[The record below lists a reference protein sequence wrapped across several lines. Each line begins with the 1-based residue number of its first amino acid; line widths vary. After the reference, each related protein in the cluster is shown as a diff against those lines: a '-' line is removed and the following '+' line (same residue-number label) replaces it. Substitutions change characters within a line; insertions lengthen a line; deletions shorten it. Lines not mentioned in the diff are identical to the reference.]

1 MNSMMSTVAPRRRN
15 SPLSRA
21 ALALLGGVVAAGS
34 CAPQGPP
41 PPPPGPPLD
50 PGQEA
55 LQLERASRLE
65 GPVRVVFAWS
75 LDEPGLRVSG
85 RGVARMEPPDRA
97 RLDLFSGSGETIL
110 RAAMVGDELRL
121 PPGAQSSLVPPPALF
136 WSALGIFRPGSG
148 SFLAGGDREG
158 DDGIR
163 LEYAL
168 PGEREL
174 RYRLRN
180 RAVEG
185 VELLRGGQVF
195 EQLSL
200 VPSSDTRFPR
210 ETVYRHLADF
220 RELKFTLETVDD
232 VDAFPSDI
240 WEPGR

>member
-1 MNSMMSTVAPRRRN
+1 MNSTVPTTPMRPGNRSMPRG
-15 SPLSRA
+15 LVLLVG
-21 ALALLGGVVAAGS
+21 LAVAS

-55 LQLERASRLE
+55 LQLERATRLD

-75 LDEPGLRVSG
+75 LDEPGLRVRG

-97 RLDLFSGSGETIL
+97 RLDLFSTAGETIL

-136 WSALGIFRPGSG
+136 WSALGIFRPGTG
-148 SFLAGGDREG
+148 SFLAGGSREG
-158 DDGIR
+158 EDRVR

-168 PGEREL
+168 SGEREL

-185 VELLRGGQVF
+185 VDLLRSGQVF

-200 VPSSDTRFPR
+200 VPAPDARFPR
-210 ETVYRHLADF
+210 ETVYRHLGEF
-220 RELKFTLETVDD
+220 RELKFTLETVDE

>member
-1 MNSMMSTVAPRRRN
+1 MDSLIHAILRPGNR
-15 SPLSRA
+15 SRHLVGSLLLVG
-21 ALALLGGVVAAGS
+21 LASVS

-55 LQLERASRLE
+55 LHLERSTRLD

-75 LDEPGLRVSG
+75 LDEPGLRVRG

-97 RLDLFSGSGETIL
+97 RLDLFSSGGETIL

-136 WSALGIFRPGSG
+136 WSALGIFRPGTG
-148 SFLAGGDREG
+148 SFLAGGSREG
-158 DDGIR
+158 NDRVR

-168 PGEREL
+168 SGEREL

-185 VELLRGGQVF
+185 VDLLRGGQLF

-200 VPSSDTRFPR
+200 VPSPEARFPR
-210 ETVYRHLADF
+210 ETVYRHLGEF
-220 RELKFTLETVDD
+220 RELKFTLETVDE